1 MQPPIVVLGGGV
13 IGSSIAYH
21 LALQGSPCVVVEE
34 HRTAGCAS
42 GKAAGF
48 LAGTWG
54 DRSTA
59 QLSRLSFDMHAEL
72 ASTLELKSYRRLPT
86 LEVRRRGDDGYSDSE
101 GEGEDEGE
109 GEGDGGTR
117 VSWLDGAAE
126 AEASLI
132 DADTAQVCPAELSA
146 AMLEAAT
153 ARGAT
158 VLIDEAV
165 GLEFTPLGEEE
176 CEEEG
181 PRGTNP
187 NPNPNPYPNPDPG
200 HTPGPNP
207 NPSPNLHPDP
217 DPTPDPGPDPNP
229 KSNPSPNLNPNANPT
244 SPNPN
249 PNLIPNP

>member
-1 MQPPIVVLGGGV
+1 MKPPIVVLGGGV

-34 HRTAGCAS
+34 HRPAGCAS

-72 ASTLELKSYRRLPT
+72 ARTLELQSYRRLPT
-86 LEVRRRGDDGYSDSE
+86 LEVRRRGDDGYPVE
-101 GEGEDEGE
+101 GGGEGE
-109 GEGDGGTR
+109 GEGEGEGSTR

-126 AEASLI
+126 AEASVI
-132 DADTAQVCPAELSA
+132 DADTAQVCPAELCA
-146 AMLEAAT
+146 AMLLAAT

-165 GLEFTPLGEEE
+165 GLELTPLSEDE
-176 CEEEG
+176 CGEEG
-181 PRGTNP
+181 PRGARRRVRGVRLRDGGTLEASAVVAAM
-187 NPNPNPYPNPDPG
+187 
-200 HTPGPNP
+200 GPWTCKLEDWVG
-207 NPSPNLHPDP
+207 PSPSHPHP
-217 DPTPDPGPDPNP
+217 HTLTLT
-229 KSNPSPNLNPNANPT
+229 PSP
-244 SPNPN
+244 SPSPS
-249 PNLIPNP
+249 P